1 MIIDFRTGKEKKPAP
16 PETVVPTPAPDL
28 KPKKP
33 YTPAKRKPASLPV
46 ENRRAE
52 LAKIH
57 VAKKQLAMDDETYR
71 TMLMSQFG
79 VESARDLSGPQR
91 KSCILYM
98 QRLGFEGKRGKASPQ
113 RTGERRKHRD
123 VPLTLEKDDSGL
135 GRDVY
140 MRKIEAQ
147 LAEKGRA
154 EGTKVPWGYA
164 VAILKKQSGGVTK
177 CFEHATV
184 EQLRGV
190 IAALTYDAS
199 RKGRYSGAWGT

>member
-1 MIIDFRTGKEKKPAP
+1 MIIDFATGKVKKPAP
-16 PETVVPTPAPDL
+16 PETATPVSSPE
-28 KPKKP
+28 PKKP

-71 TMLMSQFG
+71 AMLMSQFG
-79 VESARDLSGPQR
+79 VESARDLSAHQR

-113 RTGERRKHRD
+113 RTGERRKRRD

-164 VAILKKQSGGVTK
+164 VTILKKQSGGVTR

-190 IAALTYDAS
+190 IAALTYDAKK
-199 RKGRYSGAWGT
+199 KGRYSGAWGT

>member
-1 MIIDFRTGKEKKPAP
+1 MIIDFATGKVKKPAP
-16 PETVVPTPAPDL
+16 PETTTPVSSPE
-28 KPKKP
+28 PKKP

-71 TMLMSQFG
+71 AMLMSQFG
-79 VESARDLSGPQR
+79 VESARDLSAHQR

-113 RTGERRKHRD
+113 RTGERRKRRD

-164 VAILKKQSGGVTK
+164 VAILKAVS
-177 CFEHATV
+177 
-184 EQLRGV
+184 
-190 IAALTYDAS
+190 
-199 RKGRYSGAWGT
+199 

>member
-1 MIIDFRTGKEKKPAP
+1 MIIDFATGKVKKPAP
-16 PETVVPTPAPDL
+16 PETAMPVSTPE
-28 KPKKP
+28 PKKP
-33 YTPAKRKPASLPV
+33 YTPAKRKPASLPE

-71 TMLMSQFG
+71 AMLMSQFG
-79 VESARDLSGPQR
+79 VESARDLSAHQR

-113 RTGERRKHRD
+113 RTGERRKRRD

-164 VAILKKQSGGVTK
+164 VAILKRQSGGITK

-190 IAALTYDAS
+190 IAALTYDAKK
-199 RKGRYSGAWGT
+199 KGRYSGAWGT